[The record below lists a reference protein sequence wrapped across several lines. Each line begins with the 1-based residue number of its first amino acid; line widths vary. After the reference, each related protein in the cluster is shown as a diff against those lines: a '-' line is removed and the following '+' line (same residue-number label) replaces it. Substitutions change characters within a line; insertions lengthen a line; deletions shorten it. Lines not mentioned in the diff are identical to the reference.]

1 MATDIE
7 TQCAIFSIN
16 NTKIYVQVVILSTQ
30 DNAKLLEQL
39 KSGLKKTINQNK
51 HQLKVSTEKGQPR
64 LLKFLKNPKKIE
76 LY

>member
-39 KSGLKKTINQNK
+39 KSG
-51 HQLKVSTEKGQPR
+51 
-64 LLKFLKNPKKIE
+64 PKKQLTRINIS
-76 LY
+76 

>member
-1 MATDIE
+1 MENSWNAFNCEINFDLNSYKICVIVATDIE

-39 KSGLKKTINQNK
+39 KSGLKKQLTRINI
-51 HQLKVSTEKGQPR
+51 S
-64 LLKFLKNPKKIE
+64 
-76 LY
+76 

>member
-16 NTKIYVQVVILSTQ
+16 DTKIYVPVVILSTQ
-30 DNAKLLEQL
+30 DNA

-51 HQLKVSTEKGQPR
+51 HQLKVSTETG
-64 LLKFLKNPKKIE
+64 
-76 LY
+76 

>member
-16 NTKIYVQVVILSTQ
+16 DTKIYVPVVILSTQ
-30 DNAKLLEQL
+30 DNA

-51 HQLKVSTEKGQPR
+51 HQLKVSTETGQPR
-64 LLKFLKNPKKIE
+64 LLKFLKNPNKIE